1 MIPKDKQQHLIGGAV
16 VALGTLAVLWV
27 AQRFGAPVALAT
39 AGAAVGFGFEALQ
52 RFRGEGAVE
61 LKDALATTAG
71 ACAVAAGLQ
80 WLWPFIQGV
89 TA

>member
-27 AQRFGAPVALAT
+27 AQRFGAPVAIGV
-39 AGAAVGFGFEALQ
+39 AGTAVGWGFEWLQ
-52 RFRGEGAVE
+52 GFRGEGQPDPR
-61 LKDALATTAG
+61 DALTTSAG
-71 ACAVAAGLQ
+71 AWVVAAAVQ

-89 TA
+89 IA